1 MANNPLPQGDDAVGK
16 ELEEYWKTR
25 YWVQATMGEAFIGLE
40 DEATAKELLEDAYS
54 KASSKW
60 MQESTEIQIEK
71 LKTLLNNSPLQFIK

>member
-1 MANNPLPQGDDAVGK
+1 
-16 ELEEYWKTR
+16 
-25 YWVQATMGEAFIGLE
+25 MGEAFIGLE